1 MLFSTEAE
9 KPSGVAVIEWRI
21 KKKDERGKRKRR
33 VCRWALRWNRG
44 HKGQRGLQEIC
55 SWWQQ
60 VQRRVLIHCC
70 QSDVKVPY
78 KEAAMCR
85 WWESERLKQGMESR
99 EGNFQLARGLRKWFE
114 EERAHERLL
123 GFARTSGAASS
134 AVVTQQP
141 SIGERLLVRKIAG
154 SNSHLFPACCTTNAC
169 QHRADSSVGKGRKAQ
184 LGRNGGRGR
193 AGRAV
198 FPGSCALHI
207 PAQWKP
213 EMEKQ
218 PNTPNSLL
226 SSVK

>member
-1 MLFSTEAE
+1 MMRIREAE
-9 KPSGVAVIEWRI
+9 TRN
-21 KKKDERGKRKRR
+21 GK
-33 VCRWALRWNRG
+33 
-44 HKGQRGLQEIC
+44 QRGQFSAGTGAQEVV
-55 SWWQQ
+55 WGGKGTQ
-60 VQRRVLIHCC
+60 
-70 QSDVKVPY
+70 
-78 KEAAMCR
+78 
-85 WWESERLKQGMESR
+85 
-99 EGNFQLARGLRKWFE
+99 
-114 EERAHERLL
+114 ERLL

-141 SIGERLLVRKIAG
+141 STGERLLVKKIAG

-184 LGRNGGRGR
+184 LGRNWGRGR

-198 FPGSCALHI
+198 FPDSCALHT

-226 SSVK
+226 SNVKWKIAVLYTLINKLWRAISYIIHLSLNTWVYL